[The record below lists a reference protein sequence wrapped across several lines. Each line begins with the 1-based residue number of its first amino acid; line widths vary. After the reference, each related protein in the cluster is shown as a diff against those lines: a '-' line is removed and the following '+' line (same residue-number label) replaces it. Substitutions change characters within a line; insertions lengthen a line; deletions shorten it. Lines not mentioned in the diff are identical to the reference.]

1 VPVAIHR
8 RRVDGCIFRSPRLLT
23 PAVFPL
29 CAGGSSAHNP
39 LWLGSQILITNRL
52 ETQSTSY
59 LLEDGTMSK
68 QHPRDFRERAVPLV
82 TESHGDH
89 DTEWSSIREVAM
101 RFCVGPEK
109 VRKCF
114 RQAEI

>member
-1 VPVAIHR
+1 
-8 RRVDGCIFRSPRLLT
+8 
-23 PAVFPL
+23 
-29 CAGGSSAHNP
+29 
-39 LWLGSQILITNRL
+39 
-52 ETQSTSY
+52 
-59 LLEDGTMSK
+59 MSK